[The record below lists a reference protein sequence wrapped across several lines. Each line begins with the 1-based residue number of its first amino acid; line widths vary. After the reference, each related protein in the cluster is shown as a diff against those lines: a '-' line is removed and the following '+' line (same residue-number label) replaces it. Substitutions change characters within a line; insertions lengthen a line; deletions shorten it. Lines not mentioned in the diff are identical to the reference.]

1 MYASI
6 YNSSGNLWTLEICL
20 METYVFYSLT
30 FSNPLTFLWQI
41 DFHTF
46 SKFMTM
52 PCKGIELHEYFRA
65 HVAHGLPT

>member
-1 MYASI
+1 MYEYV
-6 YNSSGNLWTLEICL
+6 YNSSGNLWTLEICF
-20 METYVFYSLT
+20 METYIFNS
-30 FSNPLTFLWQI
+30 LTFLWQI

-52 PCKGIELHEYFRA
+52 PCGGIELRENCPA